1 MLTFRPSLLTD
12 AFPISLDAREIDR
25 IEWAGI
31 SGPGDVS
38 LTGQIVSAI
47 ERASMVWTACWNRMP
62 IAIWGA
68 TAAGPGVG
76 IPWMLGVPE
85 MEKHVRPLIVE
96 GRKYVALMSREF
108 PSLVNIVHADNT
120 KAHAWLRTLGFTI
133 EPDPF
138 ANYHR
143 FTLLTTPCVNPQP
156 LP

>member
-25 IEWAGI
+25 IEWQEN
-31 SGPGDVS
+31 GPGDVS

-47 ERASMVWTACWNRMP
+47 ERASMVWTACWHRMP

-76 IPWMLGVPE
+76 TPWMLGVPE
-85 MEKHVRPLIVE
+85 MEQHVRPLIVE
-96 GRKYVALMSREF
+96 GRKYVALMAKEF
-108 PSLVNIVHADNT
+108 PLLVNIVHADNK

-138 ANYHR
+138 AIYYR
-143 FTLLTTPCVNPQP
+143 FTLSSTSHV
-156 LP
+156 